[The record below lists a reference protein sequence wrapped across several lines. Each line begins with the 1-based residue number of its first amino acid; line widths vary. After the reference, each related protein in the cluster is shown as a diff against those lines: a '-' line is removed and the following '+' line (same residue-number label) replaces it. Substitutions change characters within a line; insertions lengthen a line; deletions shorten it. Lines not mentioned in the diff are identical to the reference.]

1 MAQKKDTTVL
11 ILALLITLTL
21 LSGGLWLITQ
31 KFNISEIFKSSSTPN
46 APPSTQQPPTSLET
60 LAQVPNVPK
69 GIFYYGGSTT
79 WAPIRKEINPVI
91 QAVFP
96 QFKLQYTQPPNQTP
110 GSGTGIEMLINNQ
123 ITFVESS
130 RPIQASEY
138 QTAQQQGFTLQEIP
152 VAVDAIVV
160 AVHPRFTLPALT
172 LSQLQDI
179 YTGKVTNWSQLGG
192 ENLPVVAYSRSLEA
206 GGTTEFF
213 IENVLNG
220 QPLAKS
226 VKLLG
231 TTTEALRAV
240 SNNPGAIYYASAP
253 EVVDQCT
260 IKPLAIQLDS
270 GEIIAPYQEPL
281 VPPEACPQ
289 QRNQINTAVFQNNQY
304 PLTRRL
310 FVIVKQNN
318 QIEQQAGIAYSQM
331 LLTRQGQDL
340 LEKIG
345 FINIQ

>member
-11 ILALLITLTL
+11 ILALFITLTL
-21 LSGGLWLITQ
+21 LSGGLWIVTQ
-31 KFNISEIFKSSSTPN
+31 KLNLNDIFKSSSSDN
-46 APPSTQQPPTSLET
+46 SPPSTQPPTTSLET
-60 LAQVPNVPK
+60 LAQVPNVPQ

-96 QFKLQYTQPPNQTP
+96 QFKLQYTQPPNQSP

-123 ITFVESS
+123 LTFSESS

-138 QTAQQQGFTLQEIP
+138 QKAQQQGLTLQEIP

-160 AVHPRFTLPALT
+160 AVHPRFNLPALS
-172 LSQLQDI
+172 LSQLKDI

-192 ENLPVVAYSRSLEA
+192 ENLPIIAYSRSLEA

-213 IENVLNG
+213 IENVLGG
-220 QPLAKS
+220 QPLAQS

-260 IKPLAIQLDS
+260 IKPLPIQLDS
-270 GEIIAPYQEPL
+270 GEIIVPYQDPL

-289 QRNQINTAVFQNNQY
+289 QRNKINTAVFQNNQY

-345 FINIQ
+345 FINIR